1 MLGLPRYVLPLRIN
15 SEHLDVPFY
24 GLHKVLLFFAF
35 LLVSTILLLLFQF
48 YIFICSSC

>member
-24 GLHKVLLFFAF
+24 GLHKAVLQ
-35 LLVSTILLLLFQF
+35 VPT
-48 YIFICSSC
+48 FISSAKSDARQLRR